1 MIGKTAIMARESLP
15 EHPMQTP
22 RFDLHQFAERHRL
35 AQPASSATCLSFN
48 DYDNAMHTDYRVLAP
63 GRTKDAPFWA
73 ANETALRELLLCFLE
88 GRAFLKRVTPTGT
101 QKERLERAC
110 AKLNERVPQK
120 VKVLRDRC
128 RRYVEMR
135 NSDAPDGERLRM
147 AAIEIRNL
155 DTEIRTTARLAEIV
169 VGVVFFY
176 HRCGLDSVETAE
188 RLHLSPCGVRQ
199 ILWRLARTWE
209 RMKQN

>member
-1 MIGKTAIMARESLP
+1 
-15 EHPMQTP
+15 
-22 RFDLHQFAERHRL
+22 
-35 AQPASSATCLSFN
+35 
-48 DYDNAMHTDYRVLAP
+48 MHTDRRVLAP
-63 GRTKDAPFWA
+63 GRKLDAPFWA
-73 ANETALRELLLCFLE
+73 YNDAAFRELLLRFLE

-110 AKLNERVPQK
+110 AKLNQRVPK
-120 VKVLRDRC
+120 KIEVLRDRC
-128 RRYVEMR
+128 RSYVELR
-135 NSDAPDGERLRM
+135 NSDAPDAERLRM
-147 AAIEIRNL
+147 AGIEIRNL

-176 HRCGLDSVETAE
+176 HRCGLDSVATAE

-209 RMKQN
+209 RMNQN